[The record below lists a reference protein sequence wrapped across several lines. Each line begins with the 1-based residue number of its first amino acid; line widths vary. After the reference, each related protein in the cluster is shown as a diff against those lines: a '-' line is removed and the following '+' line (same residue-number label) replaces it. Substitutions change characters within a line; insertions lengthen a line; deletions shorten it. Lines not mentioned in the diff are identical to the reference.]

1 MSKILLIDPGKGWG
15 NFVSK
20 LYCYKNLSEHFNS
33 KIIFLTK
40 KSTQAKSYLK
50 KYKFCEDIVY
60 LEEPKKG
67 ISNLI
72 FNLICYF
79 KNIKIIN
86 NLKCE
91 ICFVFHPSIR
101 YLFYAK
107 ISNIKNIWALGYR
120 FQNFFLSKKNR
131 LYSSFKSKS
140 FNDDETLE
148 FLKKITKSKDIYFEP
163 LEKADKKSQD
173 TIGIII
179 AASGNEKRWPIEN
192 YLKVIKFLKDK
203 GFKKFLVISGID
215 QKREEDL
222 IKNSFD
228 NKIKL
233 IFSSDKKINELI
245 PFIKKCQFCFGN
257 DTGFSHLSIN
267 LGIETFVIYGD
278 CPPQNYSKLIHII
291 DIEKDKIRSD
301 SSIKLISHEKV
312 ISKINLFIN

>member
-20 LYCYKNLSEHFNS
+20 LYCYKKLSEHFNS

-40 KSTQAKSYLK
+40 KSTQAKLFLK

-60 LEEPKKG
+60 LEEPKRG

-72 FNLICYF
+72 FNLKCYF

-86 NLKCE
+86 DLKCE

-101 YLFYAK
+101 YLFFAK

-120 FQNFFLSKKNR
+120 FQNFFLNKKNC
-131 LYSSFKSKS
+131 LYSSFKSKA

-148 FLKKITKSKDIYFEP
+148 FIKKITKLKHIDFES
-163 LEKADKKSQD
+163 LEKPDKKSQD
-173 TIGIII
+173 MIGIII
-179 AASGNEKRWPIEN
+179 AASGNEKKWPLEN
-192 YLKVIKFLKDK
+192 YIKVIKFLKDK
-203 GFKKFLVISGID
+203 GFRKFLVISGIN
-215 QKREEDL
+215 QKEDEDL

-228 NKIKL
+228 KKINL
-233 IFSSDKKINELI
+233 IFSSHKKINDVI

-278 CPPQNYSKLIHII
+278 CPPQNYSNLIHKI
-291 DIEKDKIRSD
+291 DIEKDQIRSD
-301 SSIKLISHEKV
+301 SSIKLISYEKV
-312 ISKINLFIN
+312 ISKLNFFIN